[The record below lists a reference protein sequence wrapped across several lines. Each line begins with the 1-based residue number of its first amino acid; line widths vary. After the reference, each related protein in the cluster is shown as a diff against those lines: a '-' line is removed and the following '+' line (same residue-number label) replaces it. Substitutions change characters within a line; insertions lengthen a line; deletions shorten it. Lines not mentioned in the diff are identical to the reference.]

1 MRFCFHSCGVI
12 RLSSFRPDCCFIRG
26 SSQRWRL
33 SRIQHQ
39 HTIQTPL
46 WIEGKLTISTD
57 VIRLD
62 VHALDLATLDD
73 DSVALATVG
82 TEEGGSRELNVQGT
96 GEGTAGVGQ
105 EANTA
110 ALLRIERLA
119 PGGGTRSWNKKSV
132 MWIFWVWR
140 GNGGVEGQRVSRTQR
155 GR

>member
-1 MRFCFHSCGVI
+1 MESLGYHRSVQTVASSEDL
-12 RLSSFRPDCCFIRG
+12 LSGGDC
-26 SSQRWRL
+26 

-82 TEEGGSRELNVQGT
+82 TEEGGSRELNV
-96 GEGTAGVGQ
+96 
-105 EANTA
+105 
-110 ALLRIERLA
+110 
-119 PGGGTRSWNKKSV
+119 
-132 MWIFWVWR
+132 
-140 GNGGVEGQRVSRTQR
+140 
-155 GR
+155 